1 LAGIHSGQGIAMPRF
16 YFDVR
21 EGTRFVP
28 DDEGLKFDSPDAAV
42 HAATRSTTEIG
53 TGRLAKGDTRD
64 VVIEV
69 RAEQSG
75 QVCTV
80 TTSMRIEWHD
90 PSPQAPHSWSV

>member
-1 LAGIHSGQGIAMPRF
+1 MPRF

-21 EGTRFVP
+21 EDREVLR
-28 DDEGLKFDSPDAAV
+28 DAEGSEFESPDAAV
-42 HAATRSTTEIG
+42 HAATRSAAEIG

-75 QVCTV
+75 RVRTV
-80 TTSMRIEWHD
+80 TASMRIEWHD
-90 PSPQAPHSWSV
+90 PSPQAPHSWSA